1 MATLYNV
8 APCQG
13 GDQIEVDEGSLTLN
27 PGEVISFS
35 SPTSGVI
42 CGTVGSSVRDPAPTS
57 YTAIAVFTGC
67 EDCNNDNN
75 IFDYQSPRS
84 AYTEQIICVQVCDD
98 MSGSTVVVAV
108 NPPHPVWTD
117 NYGTEVIQLNA
128 VTLGGV
134 NGLNN

>member
-1 MATLYNV
+1 MAVFYVT
-8 APCQG
+8 PCQG
-13 GDQIEVDEGSLTLN
+13 GDLIEVDEGSLFLS
-27 PGEVISFS
+27 PGDVISFS

-42 CGTVGSSVRDPAPTS
+42 CGTVGGSVRDPAPPS
-57 YTAIAVFTGC
+57 YTAIAIFTGC
-67 EDCNNDNN
+67 EHCNNVNN

-98 MSGSTVVVAV
+98 MSGSTVVVSV

-117 NYGTEVIQLNA
+117 NYGTEVTQLNA

>member
-1 MATLYNV
+1 MPLYYV
-8 APCQG
+8 TPCQG
-13 GDQIEVDEGSLTLN
+13 GEQLEVEDNGLN
-27 PGEVISFS
+27 PSLGDVISFS
-35 SPTSGVI
+35 SITGVVT
-42 CGTVGSSVRDPAPTS
+42 CGTVGAPISSAPSS
-57 YTAIAVFTGC
+57 YTAIT
-67 EDCNNDNN
+67 
-75 IFDYQSPRS
+75 IFDSCYECTTLFDYESPRS

-98 MSGSTVVVAV
+98 RDGSTGVVAV

>member
-8 APCQG
+8 IPCQG
-13 GDQIEVDEGSLTLN
+13 GVPIVVDEGSLTLN

-42 CGTVGSSVRDPAPTS
+42 CGTVGDSIRFPVPTS

-67 EDCNNDNN
+67 EDCNINNN

>member
-1 MATLYNV
+1 MAKYYV
-8 APCQG
+8 DPCQG
-13 GDQIEVDEGSLTLN
+13 GVQLEVNDNGLTLS
-27 PGEVISFS
+27 PGDVISFS
-35 SPTSGVI
+35 STTSGVI
-42 CGTVGSSVRDPAPTS
+42 CGTVIEEFRVPGPTS
-57 YTAIAVFTGC
+57 YYAIAIYGSCYECTTL
-67 EDCNNDNN
+67 
-75 IFDYQSPRS
+75 FDYQSPRS

-117 NYGTEVIQLNA
+117 NYGTEVTQLNA

>member
-1 MATLYNV
+1 
-8 APCQG
+8 
-13 GDQIEVDEGSLTLN
+13 
-27 PGEVISFS
+27 
-35 SPTSGVI
+35 
-42 CGTVGSSVRDPAPTS
+42 
-57 YTAIAVFTGC
+57 
-67 EDCNNDNN
+67 
-75 IFDYQSPRS
+75 
-84 AYTEQIICVQVCDD
+84 